1 MHAPGQAE
9 RLWARRLRWRMRGAW
24 QWPAFALLTVVD
36 GILLTELPFYARGAG
51 NLAGG
56 ILLAG
61 FANILIVAVVAPLL
75 GRRLRRRRP
84 DLPRLVAS
92 DYAGAAAL
100 GSLTLLFMLG
110 GILHRPAVAADA
122 RKDAAVGRAA
132 RAYVL
137 SQAPGY
143 RSGIASMDAIQLEA
157 DLYRAC
163 VPGPDPDRAL
173 CMFVRTGQSP
183 PGVTRD
189 TDETSNAAY
198 RLHSGLR

>member
-24 QWPAFALLTVVD
+24 QWPAFGVLTVLD
-36 GILLTELPFYARGAG
+36 GILLTKLPFYSRGAG

-56 ILLAG
+56 ILLAA

-92 DYAGAAAL
+92 DYAGAGALAA
-100 GSLTLLFMLG
+100 LTLLFLIG
-110 GILHRPAVAADA
+110 GVLHRPAVAADQ
-122 RKDAAVGRAA
+122 RKDASVGAA
-132 RAYVL
+132 MRAYVL
-137 SQAPGY
+137 SVAPRY
-143 RSGIASMDAIQLEA
+143 RSGIASMDAIQLED
-157 DLYRAC
+157 DLYRSC
-163 VPGPDPDRAL
+163 VPTEVADRWL
-173 CMFVRTGQSP
+173 CAFVRTSQDP

-189 TDETSNAAY
+189 TDETSNTGY
-198 RLHSGLR
+198 RLQSGLR